1 MAIKN
6 DVESGTMSL
15 RGVFGDYFEGVM
27 AEDFH
32 DALAEHNGDE
42 ITIMLESPGGVVSE
56 GLSIYNSLM
65 NYPGKV
71 TIHVDTMAASI
82 ASVIACAADNLIMNS
97 NAQLMIHNAWTV
109 AMGNASDLKG
119 IVEQLEM
126 LDGMIADIYV
136 ERTGASKEELKAMM
150 DKETYL
156 PAEDAVALGFADS
169 IHKVERKRKDE
180 KAKAFAIAPCVIA
193 AKAKAAS
200 LKMRLSM

>member
-6 DVESGTMSL
+6 NVEAGTMSL
-15 RGVFGDYFEGVM
+15 RGVIGDYFEGAM

-32 DALAEHNGDE
+32 DALAEHNGSPV
-42 ITIMLESPGGVVSE
+42 TIMLDSPGGVVSE

-65 NYPGKV
+65 NYPGEV

-97 NAQLMIHNAWTV
+97 NSQLMIHNAWTI

-119 IVEQLEM
+119 VVEQLEM
-126 LDGMIADIYV
+126 LDGLIADIYV
-136 ERTGASKEELKAMM
+136 ERTGASKAELQEMM

-156 PAEDAVALGFADS
+156 SAEDAVAMGFADS
-169 IHKVERKRKDE
+169 VHKLERKRSDE